1 MSGAFTWAKDLAFKT
16 YKRMAANQRLELR
29 QGQSL
34 VMTPQLQQAIK
45 LLQLSNM
52 ELTAYVETELE
63 RNPLLERVEDPNGSS
78 GDTAADDRDE
88 MPTDEGAF
96 EMGAVTGHELSSA
109 EVGGAVTREVPLDTD
124 FANVFTNDDR
134 AGPGAPERPAAD
146 SWPARS
152 LSMSGEGQSFEFEQ
166 RLSETLTLRQHLLD
180 QLHMELREPVD
191 RLIGIH
197 LIDKLDGS
205 GYLTGELADLRPLL
219 GCSQQRLE
227 ATLARMQQFDPPGI
241 FARSLRE
248 CLALQLA
255 DLNRLDPAMEA
266 LLDNLDLLAQ
276 GDLAAL
282 KRRCAVDDEDL
293 VEMIREIKAL
303 DPKPGERFDFQAAQ
317 PIEPDL
323 FIRPNPA
330 GGWTVELND
339 DSLPRVLVNSP
350 YYASVTGHT
359 LSKSDRDYVNGCLQ
373 SANWLVKALHQRV
386 NTIVK
391 VATEIVRRQEA
402 FFRLGVE
409 HMKPLTLRD
418 VAEAIEMHES
428 TVSRATTNKYMM
440 SPRGTY
446 ELKYFFTA
454 SIGGTEGAV
463 HSAEAVRHR
472 IKSLIDKE
480 PLDGVLSDDHIVKIL
495 RGEGIDIARRT
506 VAKYREALSI
516 PSSVRR
522 RREKAMKV

>member
-339 DSLPRVLVNSP
+339 DSLPRVL
-350 YYASVTGHT
+350 
-359 LSKSDRDYVNGCLQ
+359 
-373 SANWLVKALHQRV
+373 
-386 NTIVK
+386 
-391 VATEIVRRQEA
+391 
-402 FFRLGVE
+402 E

-480 PLDGVLSDDHIVKIL
+480 PLDRVLSDDHMVKIL
-495 RGEGIDIARRT
+495 REEGIDIARRT